1 VPIASASLALSI
13 VLSGSTGFLGGLAA
27 AFAAVWVAHLAE
39 RQRQA
44 SQQEQDARSER
55 AQAMRSARILD
66 SALQEAEALITAS
79 VVDKNRLWVERIE
92 VPDRAIWLDLRGDIA
107 AILEPPEWIAVN
119 AGFLALGHMRDVGAD
134 YRNLGYDD
142 ATDLTPRIQGIF
154 EPVRRD
160 ISAAR
165 QALVPAAYP
174 KHIDLPQGH
183 PMAALR
189 AERQAPSQPP
199 TATDPASN
207 VAALP
212 PDWEALR

>member
-1 VPIASASLALSI
+1 VPVASASLALSI

-39 RQRQA
+39 RKRQA

-55 AQAMRSARILD
+55 AQAMRTARILD
-66 SALQEAEALITAS
+66 SALQEAEALLTTS
-79 VVDKNRLWVERIE
+79 VVDRNRLWVERLE

-107 AILEPPEWIAVN
+107 AILEPPAWIAVN

-160 ISAAR
+160 IGAAR

-174 KHIDLPQGH
+174 EHIELPQGH
-183 PMAALR
+183 PMLALR
-189 AERQAPSQPP
+189 AERKAPSQPP

-207 VAALP
+207 IAALP

>member
-1 VPIASASLALSI
+1 MPVASASLALSI

-27 AFAAVWVAHLAE
+27 AFAAVWVAHLVE
-39 RQRQA
+39 RKRQE

-55 AQAMRSARILD
+55 AQAMRTARILD
-66 SALQEAEALITAS
+66 STLQEAEALLTTS
-79 VVDKNRLWVERIE
+79 VVDKNRLWVERLE

-107 AILEPPEWIAVN
+107 AILEPSAWIAVN

-142 ATDLTPRIQGIF
+142 TNDLTPRIQGIF

-165 QALVPAAYP
+165 QALAPAAYP
-174 KHIDLPQGH
+174 EHILLPQGH
-183 PMAALR
+183 PMLALR
-189 AERQAPSQPP
+189 AEQQAPSPP
-199 TATDPASN
+199 PATDEASPN
-207 VAALP
+207 IDVLP